1 MSLLIQ
7 ESRHSKV
14 EEILRII
21 EGYTV
26 EELREEVA
34 TYSPKK
40 VLELW
45 NLLKPTFQAM
55 CWRFGKMSPSRRA
68 RAYRLHQQIRRL
80 SVIQEM
86 ARRVE
91 T

>member
-1 MSLLIQ
+1 MSLLVQ
-7 ESRHSKV
+7 ERRHSKV

-34 TYSPKK
+34 TYPPEKIQK
-40 VLELW
+40 LWDLLEPAFRTMC
-45 NLLKPTFQAM
+45 LK
-55 CWRFGKMSPSRRA
+55 FGVMSPSRRA
-68 RAYRLHQQIRRL
+68 RAYKLHQQIQRL

-86 ARRVE
+86 ARRVGS
-91 T
+91 